1 MSVVMLGKGVLL
13 HREAPPTVYV
23 LADLHAW
30 KEENEAEFQ
39 GGSEEVCVCLTGR
52 WLVSVWISSHPL
64 ILLKQDC
71 LLLAFYTPQFK
82 ALYSTYKFLHHRS

>member
-1 MSVVMLGKGVLL
+1 MSVVMHGKGKGVLL

-39 GGSEEVCVCLTGR
+39 GGSEEVCVC
-52 WLVSVWISSHPL
+52 V
-64 ILLKQDC
+64 C
-71 LLLAFYTPQFK
+71 F
-82 ALYSTYKFLHHRS
+82 